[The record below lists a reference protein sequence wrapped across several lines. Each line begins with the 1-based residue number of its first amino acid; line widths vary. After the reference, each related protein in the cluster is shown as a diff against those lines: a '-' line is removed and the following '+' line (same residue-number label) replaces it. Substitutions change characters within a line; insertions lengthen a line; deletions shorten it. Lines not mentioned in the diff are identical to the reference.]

1 MDIYKYDQ
9 TDSTNLR
16 AKEAIL
22 SGTALPCLFVA
33 NSQTMGRGRM
43 GKSFYSPKDTGLYMT
58 LALPYNY
65 IDSDNVSVTSLS
77 AVAVALAIKE
87 VCNIDTGIKWVNDLY
102 IGDKKVCGILTEL
115 ICEPLNNTPLAII
128 IGVGIN
134 LFTKDFPSDIEKIAT
149 SLFVSGDVKEKLWEK
164 ITDNILNIK
173 DNSFM
178 GQYKRLSIV
187 LGKEICYTI
196 NGVDFQ
202 GVAVDINSKGHLEVL
217 NSDGSKRTLS
227 SGEISLKLKRD

>member
-22 SGTALPCLFVA
+22 SGASLPCLFVA

-65 IDSDNVSVTSLS
+65 IDSDNVSITSLS
-77 AVAVALAIKE
+77 AVAVSLAIKE
-87 VCNIDTGIKWVNDLY
+87 ICDIDTGIKWVNDLY
-102 IGDKKVCGILTEL
+102 IENKKVCGILTEL
-115 ICEPLNNTPLAII
+115 VYEPLNNTPLGII
-128 IGVGIN
+128 IGIGIN
-134 LFTKDFPSDIEKIAT
+134 LSTKDFPSDIENSAT
-149 SLFVSGDVKEKLWEK
+149 SLFVNEDIKEKLYSK
-164 ITDNILNIK
+164 ITENILSIK

-178 GQYKRLSIV
+178 DEYRRLSIV
-187 LGKEICYTI
+187 LGKEIRYTV
-196 NGVDFQ
+196 NGVDFD
-202 GVAVDINSKGHLEVL
+202 GVALGINDMGHLKVL
-217 NSDGSKRTLS
+217 NNDGSNRVLS
-227 SGEISLKLKRD
+227 SGEISLKLMRD